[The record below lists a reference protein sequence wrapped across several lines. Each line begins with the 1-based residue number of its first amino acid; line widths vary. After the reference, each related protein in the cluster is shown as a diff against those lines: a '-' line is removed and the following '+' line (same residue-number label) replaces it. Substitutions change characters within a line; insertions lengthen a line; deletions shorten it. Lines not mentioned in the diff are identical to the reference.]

1 MRYTSETTF
10 DEMVADIEGKL
21 LLGHF
26 TSKQQSKDAMEKV
39 NRAFEKIAERKINDD
54 WDYTN
59 VNITKKE
66 PYTHTLFDNNGDQFK
81 VEGVKVYINKIYA
94 FAVRNDGKE
103 FKMFRQSYIHEVKEK
118 HFPLYKFFGNNVN
131 HIKILMELRDK
142 IKSFEIIKP
151 IKVESF
157 ENKLSNY
164 LHKIYKDRA
173 IPEKL
178 TVTDIFKTKDGE
190 EIPLFKENINV
201 FPHSCQNTH
210 GTRWWRYN
218 WYINGKLTS
227 MSHVQKLMISA
238 ELEFKNG
245 EQI

>member
-10 DEMVADIEGKL
+10 DEMVADIEGRL

-151 IKVESF
+151 
-157 ENKLSNY
+157 
-164 LHKIYKDRA
+164 
-173 IPEKL
+173 
-178 TVTDIFKTKDGE
+178 TKDGE